1 LNYCIFVEEINTQ
14 IVILIALTGASIL
27 FCKKKILRKAGIW
40 ITSKARAIRSLIN
53 MIEEEYIRLIFGL
66 KLRQIRTDK
75 NLSLFGLAKVTG
87 LSKSYLNEIE
97 KGKKYPKRDKILLL
111 SEALDSTYDQMVS
124 LKLDK
129 NLAPIGEILQS
140 RILKE
145 IPLDI
150 FGIKESNLIDI
161 IAEAPVKVNAFI
173 STLFEIAK
181 HYNLTRESFFLAALR
196 SYQEANNNYFDEIEL
211 QVEKFAKAYSL
222 DLTQKLSV
230 ADLEEILV
238 DEYGYTINNEE
249 LTEHEELVY
258 LRSVFV
264 PKSKTLL
271 ISKSADVSQ
280 RMFIYAKEIAYN
292 YMEISDRLYTFSWIK
307 FESFDQVLNNFFAS
321 YFAGALLIPRK
332 ELVKELKVVFEK
344 KTFNP
349 TDFTDLILKF
359 TDSPETFYQ
368 RLTNILP
375 KDFNLKNLFFLRF
388 NYKPERNDFQ
398 LTKELHITNLLEPH
412 ANENNEHYCRRW
424 VSIKTLST
432 IPNSDENHLF
442 DTQISSYNHTDNE
455 YFVMSSATKDPF
467 RNGYYRSIALGI
479 MISSHSQS
487 KIQFLED
494 ETIKRRKVGVTCET
508 CSIEDCLERV
518 APPKK
523 IERKQ
528 RFEKIDKVVQLL
540 MEKYS

>member
-1 LNYCIFVEEINTQ
+1 
-14 IVILIALTGASIL
+14 
-27 FCKKKILRKAGIW
+27 
-40 ITSKARAIRSLIN
+40 
-53 MIEEEYIRLIFGL
+53 
-66 KLRQIRTDK
+66 
-75 NLSLFGLAKVTG
+75 
-87 LSKSYLNEIE
+87 
-97 KGKKYPKRDKILLL
+97 
-111 SEALDSTYDQMVS
+111 MVS

-145 IPLDI
+145 IPLEV

-161 IAEAPVKVNAFI
+161 IAEAPLKVNAFI

-196 SYQEANNNYFDEIEL
+196 SYQEANNNYFEDIES

-222 DLTQKLSV
+222 DLTKKLNVS
-230 ADLEEILV
+230 DLEEILIE
-238 DEYGYTINNEE
+238 EYGYTINNEE
-249 LTEHEELVY
+249 LTEYEELVY

-271 ISKSADVSQ
+271 ISKNADASQ

-292 YMEISDRLYTFSWIK
+292 YMEISERLYTFSWIK
-307 FESFDQVLNNFFAS
+307 FESFDQVLNNFIAS

-332 ELVKELKVVFEK
+332 ELVKELKLFFD
-344 KTFNP
+344 KTAFQSD
-349 TDFTDLILKF
+349 DFTKLILKF

-412 ANENNEHYCRRW
+412 ANEKNEHYCRRW
-424 VSIKTLST
+424 VSLKTLKE
-432 IPNSDENHLF
+432 IPDSKESHIF
-442 DTQISSYNHTDNE
+442 EAQISNYNHTDNS

-479 MISSHSQS
+479 LISPHSQG
-487 KIQFLED
+487 KMHFLED
-494 ETIKRRKVGVTCET
+494 ATIKRRKVGVTCET
-508 CSIEDCLERV
+508 CLINDCEERV
-518 APPKK
+518 AQPKN

-528 RFEKIDKVVQLL
+528 RFEKIDKVVQGL